1 MCSCVVD
8 LNATYCTI
16 EGPMESIVGGG
27 DGGVERSDLEMI
39 KKKILL
45 PYYYE
50 VLGDKKKGNE
60 LKKGG
65 WSEGKKLQLIDY
77 LKKHNMSDELIL
89 WNYRNVWIKQYI

>member
-1 MCSCVVD
+1 MCSCIVD

-27 DGGVERSDLEMI
+27 DGGVERSDLEII

-50 VLGDKKKGNE
+50 VLEDKKKGNE

-65 WSEGKKLQLIDY
+65 NEIPRLIDH
-77 LKKHNMSDELIL
+77 LKEHNMSDELIL
-89 WNYRNVWIKQYI
+89 WNYRNVWVKQYI